1 MEKVD
6 MKAKITKSSDW
17 DWEDKKTF
25 KTLEELQDFIKENG
39 NQVVVTFWKRTNTWE
54 VEIYDDYRE

>member
-1 MEKVD
+1 

-39 NQVVVTFWKRTNTWE
+39 NQVVVTL
-54 VEIYDDYRE
+54 